1 MIQEGMI
8 IKCAKCG
15 GAVIYNP
22 ATGKMLCQSCG
33 YEAEAGSEYDMERGN
48 SLNLDPFSEGA
59 SDYSSEDAS
68 NRNITDK
75 NSSEE
80 KESTGKIHFESKS
93 SSVSSEGSSLGD
105 GALGDGM
112 LGGGTL
118 GGGTLGGAYGEGTLG
133 GSAYGDGTL
142 GEGSLGHGFIDDRPI
157 GADLFENES
166 EETSPTSEAISL
178 SLKAEP
184 EEKKEDN
191 LDWLYKSSLA
201 GQPPSAE
208 KAEKEFIK
216 NFEKAYEQEHSYQEL
231 ENFGEETVQ
240 LDRYI
245 CSSCGAILLLHG
257 EQITKECGFCGNA
270 TITFDKVSDEKKP
283 DKILPFKLSPEQA
296 FECVKKEY
304 SDKDRQ
310 KYTSPLVQNLKV
322 TDIRGIYIPNWL
334 YSGNVRK
341 RMVFKLSDIGND
353 KGATYIKD
361 ARAEYKRV
369 PIDAA
374 LNLNDE
380 MTANLEP
387 YDYSQLVDFKVD
399 YLLGFYADK
408 FDMTAAQ
415 GMRNA
420 EKRFDAFMTKT
431 LVDSFAENMAKDGPS
446 KKSENNRMMYMYY
459 PNRNYEVGNEH
470 VMENERE
477 INMTN
482 IEYVFLPVYFV
493 TLKAGNE
500 VYTIL
505 VNGQTGKVTGN
516 LPTSSV
522 DIKPRFVKNT
532 IIGITIFTLIE
543 MAFAMFG
550 LFKHEDM
557 AFLVPLFLLVPIAII
572 GFVGGLS
579 SYKEYKVKQQII
591 NQGINEYTNRR

>member
-1 MIQEGMI
+1 MIQEGMT

-15 GAVIYNP
+15 GSVVFNP

-33 YEAEAGSEYDMERGN
+33 YEAEAGDANDMERGE
-48 SLNLDPFSEGA
+48 SLNLDPFSEGS
-59 SDYSSEDAS
+59 SDETESS
-68 NRNITDK
+68 
-75 NSSEE
+75 
-80 KESTGKIHFESKS
+80 KIHFRE
-93 SSVSSEGSSLGD
+93 ESSLKD
-105 GALGDGM
+105 ISLERES
-112 LGGGTL
+112 TL
-118 GGGTLGGAYGEGTLG
+118 GGGSLSDGFLGDSPLNDPRLRDE
-133 GSAYGDGTL
+133 
-142 GEGSLGHGFIDDRPI
+142 SLGDSLGRGFIDDRPI
-157 GADLFENES
+157 GADLFPEPSEDEEVSES
-166 EETSPTSEAISL
+166 DDKEKLSL

-184 EEKKEDN
+184 EEDKEKS
-191 LDWLYKSSLA
+191 LDWLYKSNLA

-245 CSSCGAILLLHG
+245 CSSCGAILLLYG
-257 EQITKECGFCGNA
+257 EQVTKECGFCGNA

-296 FECVKKEY
+296 LESIKTEY
-304 SDKDRQ
+304 SDKTRQ

-322 TDIRGIYIPNWL
+322 TDIKGIYIPNWL

-341 RMVFKLSDIGND
+341 RMVFKLSDITSD
-353 KGATYIKD
+353 KGETYIKD
-361 ARAEYKRV
+361 ASAKYERV

-380 MTANLEP
+380 MTSNLEP
-387 YDYSQLVDFKVD
+387 YDFSQLVDFKID
-399 YLLGFYADK
+399 YLMGFYADK

-415 GMRNA
+415 GLRNA

-431 LVDSFAENMAKDGPS
+431 LVDSFAENMAKDGPA
-446 KKSENNRMMYMYY
+446 KKSDTNRMMYKYY
-459 PNRNYEVGNEH
+459 PTRNYEVGNEH
-470 VMENERE
+470 VMENERD

-493 TLKAGNE
+493 TMKAGNE
-500 VYTIL
+500 TYTIL

-516 LPTSSV
+516 LPTNSV
-522 DIKPRFVKNT
+522 DIKPRFIKNT

-543 MAFAMFG
+543 LVFG
-550 LFKHEDM
+550 LLGLFSHSDTL
-557 AFLVPLFLLVPIAII
+557 FLLPLVLLVPIALI
-572 GFVGGLS
+572 GFFGGLGN
-579 SYKEYKVKQQII
+579 YKEYKAKQQII
-591 NQGINEYTNRR
+591 NKGINDYSNRR